1 MSDPNFT
8 IIHGDST
15 SQPVKK
21 KKGPGKYYILC
32 IAIFIIL
39 LLASNM
45 LFILE
50 EGESALVQRFGR
62 IEAVYM
68 REVSDVIRSQLYNDD
83 PTLRVREGT
92 GLKLKIPFIESV
104 IKYPSKLILYE
115 SPPTEVLTRD
125 KHRLY
130 FDNSAQ
136 WRIEN
141 PLRFYTSFNNI
152 ESAKTRID
160 DRLFAAMRD
169 SVGRLD
175 SYVLI
180 SDRESSASMLAE
192 MANAINSDLV
202 TNGISIADIRIKR
215 TDLPS
220 ETYESIYNRMNTERQ
235 RIAAQYRSEGDKE
248 LLEIRSDTDRRVISI
263 TSNAQRRAE
272 EIRGTADSEAA
283 RVYNE
288 AYGRDPEFFEFYNLL
303 DTYRMTVG
311 NRSTLVIPL
320 DSPFAKYLLGVAMEP
335 EPVIAEDPATPN
347 G

>member
-1 MSDPNFT
+1 MSDQTVNMNQ
-8 IIHGDST
+8 GGNT
-15 SQPVKK
+15 SQTVKK
-21 KKGPGKYYILC
+21 KKGPGKYYILL
-32 IAIFIIL
+32 IAVIIL
-39 LLASNM
+39 LILASST
-45 LFILE
+45 LFLLE

-68 REVSDVIRSQLYNDD
+68 REVSDVIRAQLYSDD
-83 PTLRVREGT
+83 PTLRVHEGT
-92 GLKLKIPFIESV
+92 GLKFRIPFIESV

-152 ESAKTRID
+152 DSAKTRID

-180 SDRESSASMLAE
+180 SDRESSATMLAE
-192 MANAINSDLV
+192 MANTINTDLV
-202 TNGISIADIRIKR
+202 ANGISIADIRIKR
-215 TDLPS
+215 TDLPT

-235 RIAAQYRSEGDKE
+235 RIAAQYRSEGERE

-263 TSNAQRRAE
+263 TSDAQRRAE

-288 AYGRDPEFFEFYNLL
+288 AYNRDPEFFEFYNLL
-303 DTYRMTVG
+303 DTYRITVG
-311 NRSTLVIPL
+311 KSSTLIVPL
-320 DSPFAKYLLGVAMEP
+320 DSPFAKYMLGISP
-335 EPVIAEDPATPN
+335 ESEDIISVVTDTYD

>member
-1 MSDPNFT
+1 MSGQPINMNQ
-8 IIHGDST
+8 GDNA
-15 SQPVKK
+15 SQTVKR
-21 KKGPGKYYILC
+21 KKGPAKYYILI
-32 IAIFIIL
+32 IAVFIL
-39 LLASNM
+39 LVLASSTF
-45 LFILE
+45 FILQ

-68 REVSDVIRSQLYNDD
+68 REVSEVISSQLYSDD
-83 PTLRVREGT
+83 PTLRVHEGT
-92 GLKLKIPFIESV
+92 GLKFKIPFIESV

-180 SDRESSASMLAE
+180 SDRESSATMLAE
-192 MANAINSDLV
+192 MAKTINSDLV
-202 TNGISIADIRIKR
+202 TNGISIVDIRIKR
-215 TDLPS
+215 TDLPT

-235 RIAAQYRSEGDKE
+235 RIAAQYRSEGERE
-248 LLEIRSDTDRRVISI
+248 LLEISSDTDRRVVSI
-263 TSNAQRRAE
+263 TSDAQRRAE
-272 EIRGTADSEAA
+272 EIRGAADSEAA
-283 RVYNE
+283 RIYNE
-288 AYGRDPEFFEFYNLL
+288 AYSRDPVFFEFYNLL

-311 NRSTLVIPL
+311 ESSTLVVPL
-320 DSPFAKYLLGVAMEP
+320 DSPFAKYLLG
-335 EPVIAEDPATPN
+335 IAQESESITE
-347 G
+347 